1 MLSFSDFGAFFSPAF
16 GGFLYSRHGIGSI
29 MVACLLVLTAAFVSS
44 TFLVETITKKRFDPV
59 QSSQTSSEAD
69 PLLPKPASR
78 HNYILPARHNK
89 IFELA
94 PILRCFCKPS
104 FSVAILLCV
113 LYGAQLAAFDATV
126 PLEARSLFS
135 FESLDSGFLFIPIAF
150 ARLVAGPLGGY
161 LVDKFNPRF
170 VAILGYLFLIPVY
183 VSFRFIEPEPRQLE
197 IGLYS
202 LLLSLGG
209 VGTALVAST
218 SIVESSTLVGKYRS
232 ANPDIFGD
240 DAPIGSLNGI
250 YLAAFGIGASLGAMS
265 AGSLRNR

>member
-1 MLSFSDFGAFFSPAF
+1 MLSFSDFGAFFSPTF

-29 MVACLLVLTAAFVSS
+29 MVACLLVLTATFVSS
-44 TFLVETITKKRFDPV
+44 TFLVETSTRETFDPE
-59 QSSQTSSEAD
+59 QSSQRSSEAD
-69 PLLPKPASR
+69 PLLSKPASR
-78 HNYILPARHNK
+78 HDYILPARNNK
-89 IFELA
+89 IFELV

-126 PLEARSLFS
+126 PIEARYLFS
-135 FESLDSGFLFIPIAF
+135 FEPLNSGVLFLPIAI
-150 ARLVAGPLGGY
+150 ARLIVGPLGGY
-161 LVDKFNPRF
+161 LVDKYNPRLI
-170 VAILGYLFLIPVY
+170 AISGYLFLIPVY
-183 VSFRFIEPEPRQLE
+183 ISFRFIEPEPRQLQ

-218 SIVESSTLVGKYRS
+218 SIVESSTLVGKYHS
-232 ANPDIFGD
+232 ANPHLFGD
-240 DAPIGSLNGI
+240 EAPIGSLNGI
-250 YLAAFGIGASLGAMS
+250 YLAGFGIGASLGAIG